1 MLRKLPLAVLVWLV
15 APVDPGPPDRGGD
28 RPDMQRRK
36 RVDPSNPPD
45 GYYESGSPP
54 LRQQVLRSLAAVR
67 DKITG
72 FRRGNGE
79 R

>member
-1 MLRKLPLAVLVWLV
+1 
-15 APVDPGPPDRGGD
+15 
-28 RPDMQRRK
+28 MQRRK